1 MLVGVVG
8 GGARALGIE
17 GAHCAEAGVDLGDV
31 GQELVEQ
38 GAAGYLAAAQGG
50 ELFTGGGARRRDIR
64 EVFAARGLAA
74 AGVMVRVETA
84 AAMAVDATSRVRRRI
99 TYGLLM

>member
-50 ELFTGGGARRRDIR
+50 ELFTGGGG
-64 EVFAARGLAA
+64 RGA
-74 AGVMVRVETA
+74 ETYA
-84 AAMAVDATSRVRRRI
+84 KSSQLGGWRPR
-99 TYGLLM
+99 G